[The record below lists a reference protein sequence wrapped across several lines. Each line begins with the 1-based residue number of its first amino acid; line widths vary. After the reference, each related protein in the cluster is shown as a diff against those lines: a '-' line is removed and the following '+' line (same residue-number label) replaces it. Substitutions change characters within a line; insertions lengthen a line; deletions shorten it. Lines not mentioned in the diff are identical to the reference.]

1 MWSMGSP
8 LSNLVNE
15 KGLELQIEQDPT
27 RLLRSF
33 LDISL
38 QIAEGLDVQKVLRAI
53 VDRAMDVTGAQ
64 QALAV
69 TLHSDGHIEN
79 VVHRGTS
86 SPVVADDLESDEGLL
101 AYLLD
106 THTPIRLSP
115 ISDHSGPVGRPFD
128 QIPMDAFVGLPIQHR
143 GQLAGALC
151 LTRARD
157 DGPFEA
163 QDEHFLEALAA
174 MAAVAIDNAR
184 LFTAETSRAERAALL
199 RHVASKVRRSLD
211 LDDVLTTTA
220 ETLGRAAKVDRCFI
234 RLITEDDPAMNV
246 PVAEWVQPPLRPFSE
261 TQDVAYPISDLA
273 ARTRSTQWTADM
285 QNEPAFSKGL
295 DELPIGVRA
304 VLSAP
309 LEWGDELLGVVTFD
323 SAEVRDWTPSDRALI
338 EAAAREVSIAIN
350 HARLYEEAIRT
361 NERLRELDEM
371 RSDFISMVSHELR
384 SPMTVVAGIADI
396 LAKRRQKLS
405 EERQTELIS
414 TLGREA
420 RRLTRLVSEV
430 LDLESIDQ
438 GRMELHVGQVD
449 VSTLGTEAIAD
460 AGEAHR
466 TKLVVEPGNMMISG
480 DYDKLKQVLLNLI
493 SNAAKFSGE
502 NKPITV
508 AITPRKDGVMVAV
521 KDEGPGIPD
530 EYQSRLFQRFSRVQ
544 STGARKPGSG
554 LGLYLARII
563 IEGHGGEIWC
573 ESTLGEGATFTF
585 RIPR

>member
-1 MWSMGSP
+1 M
-8 LSNLVNE
+8 
-15 KGLELQIEQDPT
+15 QIEQDPT

-38 QIAEGLDVQKVLRAI
+38 QIAEGLDVNKVLRAI
-53 VDRAMDVTGAQ
+53 VDRAMDVTGSA

-69 TLHSDGHIEN
+69 TLQTDGRIEN

-86 SPVVADDLESDEGLL
+86 APVTGEELEADGGLFAFLLE
-101 AYLLD
+101 
-106 THTPIRLSP
+106 THTPIRLAP

-128 QIPMDAFVGLPIQHR
+128 EIPMDAFVGLPIQHR

-151 LTRARD
+151 LTRPLDA
-157 DGPFEA
+157 GPFEK
-163 QDEHFLEALAA
+163 QDEDFLEALAA
-174 MAAVAIDNAR
+174 MAAVAIENAR

-211 LDDVLTTTA
+211 LDDVLSTTA

-234 RLITEDDPAMNV
+234 RLVTEDDPMMNV
-246 PVAEWVQPPLRPFSE
+246 PVAEWTQPPLKPFAE
-261 TQDVAYPISDLA
+261 TGDISYPISDLA
-273 ARTRSTQWTADM
+273 ARTRSTQWTS
-285 QNEPAFSKGL
+285 NLTEEPAFSRAP
-295 DELPIGVRA
+295 DELPTGVKA

-309 LEWGDELLGVVTFD
+309 LEWGDDLLGVVTFD
-323 SAEVRDWTPSDRALI
+323 AADVREWSPSDRALI
-338 EAAAREVSIAIN
+338 EAAAREVSIAIH
-350 HARLYEEAIRT
+350 HARLYEEAVKT

-405 EERQTELIS
+405 EERQTELIA

-438 GRMELHVGQVD
+438 GRMELHIGQVD
-449 VSTLGTEAIAD
+449 VSALGTEAIAD

-466 TKLVVEPGNMMISG
+466 TKLVVEPGNMMIAG

-493 SNAAKFSGE
+493 SNAAKFSGD
-502 NKPITV
+502 NSPITV
-508 AITPRKDGVMVAV
+508 SITPRKDGVLVSV
-521 KDEGPGIPD
+521 KDEGPGIP
-530 EYQSRLFQRFSRVQ
+530 EEHMSRLFQRFSRVQ
-544 STGARKPGSG
+544 ATGARKPGSG

-573 ESTLGEGATFTF
+573 DSTQGEGATFTF